1 MGFEPAQVEQEIVI
15 ALSEQLRYLRRY
27 NRVTQKQTA
36 DALHIERSTYAYYEL
51 RKTEPSLSMLVRLAR
66 LFDVTTD
73 FLLGIQK
80 EKETDSRLEQEVL
93 RLVEE
98 HFSAERK

>member
-1 MGFEPAQVEQEIVI
+1 MGFEPTQVEQEV
-15 ALSEQLRYLRRY
+15 AVVLSEQLRYLRRY

-73 FLLGIQK
+73 FLLGLQE
-80 EKETDSRLEQEVL
+80 EKGTDSQLEQEIL
-93 RLVEE
+93 RLVKE
-98 HFSAERK
+98 HFGAK